1 MKQEYFDEGWSS
13 YYFCFFDHPVMLPF
27 SKSDFVGRQSKLIAW
42 CDENVGKD
50 GEDWQFIFDYRVD
63 SYLRGMLFRFRRAED
78 ATLFALRWV

>member
-13 YYFCFFDHPVMLPF
+13 YYFCFFDHPVMLPE
-27 SKSDFVGRQSKLIAW
+27 SVAGKSKLVAW

-78 ATLFALRWV
+78 APLFALRWS